1 MRKKSMVP
9 ERDRE
14 TARSKHRE
22 EKRDLKPVGAKKP
35 KVQGHGCDR
44 QEKSADQK

>member
-14 TARSKHRE
+14 SARSKHRE
-22 EKRDLKPVGAKKP
+22 EKRGLKPVDAKKP
-35 KVQGHGCDR
+35 KVQRHGCDR
-44 QEKSADQK
+44 QDQSPDQK